1 MSLNY
6 GSLEEVHGAP
16 FGNRVPITQQTR
28 PSNEPLAKAEF
39 TSLAQKSR
47 ESIAKNRGVVD
58 SLLSSLPLDQE
69 AVTENFTPVQAQ
81 SPEAMAA
88 IAAQKAAEEAKKA
101 ASTTSSSGGGSSGA
115 NAVASAVPS
124 ETIPSL
130 SRAEKFTTMARAQ
143 SFADANADDKLA
155 RILRLIEQNKT
166 GYERPAV
173 QDMVLYIF
181 TGVFFLFTFDTFVQL
196 GKSMRP
202 PRVGRKG
209 SQRT

>member
-1 MSLNY
+1 
-6 GSLEEVHGAP
+6 
-16 FGNRVPITQQTR
+16 VPVTQQTA
-28 PSNEPLAKAEF
+28 PSNEPLAKPEF

-47 ESIAKNRGVVD
+47 ESVAKNQSVINDIVKT
-58 SLLSSLPLDQE
+58 LPLDE
-69 AVTENFTPVQAQ
+69 EPTTERFDAVVPPQRPP
-81 SPEAMAA
+81 PEPTN
-88 IAAQKAAEEAKKA
+88 KLKTREEC
-101 ASTTSSSGGGSSGA
+101 
-115 NAVASAVPS
+115 
-124 ETIPSL
+124 
-130 SRAEKFTTMARAQ
+130 TMMKRAQ

-202 PRVGRKG
+202 PRLGRTKG
-209 SQRT
+209 SSARS